1 MNYYT
6 PFQNLRTLCKFQ
18 RCQPSCNGNSCIR
31 LTYQV
36 SVLPFLPLSCAK
48 GTLFCEFQLQ
58 STTTQIMSLV
68 HLLFSIAIPV
78 LLVPPRISFSMELFH
93 QYTRQYTDN
102 PMLSL
107 AHEVSYRDSASR
119 IPHPHALKMSGNVRS
134 ENPMELRYRSS
145 ALHLADTCPPSDQ
158 QHGVPPLNRSNLFC
172 HFPST

>member
-6 PFQNLRTLCKFQ
+6 PFQHLRTLCKFQ

-31 LTYQV
+31 LAYQV
-36 SVLPFLPLSCAK
+36 SVLPLLPLSCAK

-68 HLLFSIAIPV
+68 HLLFSIEIPV

-93 QYTRQYTDN
+93 QYTRQYTNN

-119 IPHPHALKMSGNVRS
+119 MLNQPNTSPSRSQDVRECAIRESNGTEIPVLGSPSG
-134 ENPMELRYRSS
+134 
-145 ALHLADTCPPSDQ
+145 
-158 QHGVPPLNRSNLFC
+158 
-172 HFPST
+172 